1 MYDVSGWTNQTIEGV
16 VSEWEWTAMN
26 ADSIRLQPDY
36 FSLLFKVNL
45 ICFVLKQDLAIELP

>member
-1 MYDVSGWTNQTIEGV
+1 MSGWINQTIEGV

-45 ICFVLKQDLAIELP
+45 ICFVLKQDLGIELP